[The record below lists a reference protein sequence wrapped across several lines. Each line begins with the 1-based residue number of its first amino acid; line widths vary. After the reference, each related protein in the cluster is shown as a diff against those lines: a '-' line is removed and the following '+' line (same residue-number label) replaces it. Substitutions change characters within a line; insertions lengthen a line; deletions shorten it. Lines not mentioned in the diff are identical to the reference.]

1 MKNGELVCW
10 RCGASIADLLQ
21 PLERIAACPS
31 CRAELHVC
39 RLCEFYNPKVS
50 DKCNEPLA
58 AGQVREV
65 DRANFCDYF
74 RPMMNAFQA
83 SDFSAADRARD
94 ELASLF
100 AAGSGASN
108 VSDNA
113 DKARSELDKLFGGD
127 SDDD

>member
-1 MKNGELVCW
+1 MKNGELLCW
-10 RCGASIADLLQ
+10 RCGVSLADVLQ
-21 PLERIAACPS
+21 PFERIAACPA
-31 CRAELHVC
+31 CHAELHVC
-39 RLCEFYNPKVS
+39 RLCEFYNKKLS

-74 RPMMNAFQA
+74 KPKPDAFQA
-83 SDFSAADRARD
+83 SDYSAADKAHD

-100 AAGSGASN
+100 GAKTDSITVSG
-108 VSDNA
+108 NA
-113 DKARSELDKLFGGD
+113 DKARSELEKLFGGD